1 MWNSKRIGNVGE
13 VKTLSKFVEL
23 QIPVCISFGDCER
36 YDMVA
41 EFNGKLNKIQCKT
54 CLNMED
60 DNSFVVNI
68 INRSTKEGKSI
79 NRSYSK
85 EDVDYFSIY
94 NIEKD
99 ILLLYPNKEEQT
111 TAITFRIKPPKNNQ
125 IKGINFVKD
134 YLFENIISK

>member
-1 MWNSKRIGNVGE
+1 
-13 VKTLSKFVEL
+13 
-23 QIPVCISFGDCER
+23 
-36 YDMVA
+36 MVA

-68 INRSTKEGKSI
+68 INRSTKEGKNI

-111 TAITFRIKPPKNNQ
+111 TTITFRIKPPKNNQ

-134 YLFENIISK
+134 YLFENIINK

>member
-1 MWNSKRIGNVGE
+1 M
-13 VKTLSKFVEL
+13 

-41 EFNGKLNKIQCKT
+41 EFNGKLNKIQCET

-134 YLFENIISK
+134 YLFENIISR

>member
-134 YLFENIISK
+134 YLFENIISR

>member
-99 ILLLYPNKEEQT
+99 ILLLYPNKEEQAT
-111 TAITFRIKPPKNNQ
+111 TITFRIKPPKNNQ

-134 YLFENIISK
+134 YLFENIISR

>member
-94 NIEKD
+94 NIERIFCYYILTKKNRP
-99 ILLLYPNKEEQT
+99 LLLLF
-111 TAITFRIKPPKNNQ
+111 ALSHLRI
-125 IKGINFVKD
+125 IK
-134 YLFENIISK
+134 